1 MVSPASIAFSKRR
14 LHRSNIQLIIPSGE
28 NGGYSS
34 VSSVALDVTLAV
46 SASSDPSAKPT
57 LGLSGVPLLLLEHC
71 DIQSK

>member
-1 MVSPASIAFSKRR
+1 MVSPASIALSKRR
-14 LHRSNIQLIIPSGE
+14 LHRPNIQLIIPLGE

-34 VSSVALDVTLAV
+34 DVTLAV
-46 SASSDPSAKPT
+46 SASSDPSAKPK